1 MHGCDISATL
11 QGGLNPGA
19 YGEGVTRM
27 TYIVSRDRPDLFAEF
42 QQRFADSPEV
52 TVLFDRRVGDRR
64 RVRTRTPDDRRRV
77 ERRQYN
83 AELRLLG
90 WTMIRDRRTTGIPLS
105 A

>member
-1 MHGCDISATL
+1 
-11 QGGLNPGA
+11 
-19 YGEGVTRM
+19 M

-42 QQRFADSPEV
+42 SQRFADSPDI
-52 TVLFDRRVGDRR
+52 TVIYDRRVGDRR
-64 RVRTRTPDDRRRV
+64 RTRTRIPDDRRRT

-90 WTMIRDRRTTGIPLS
+90 WTMIRDRRAAGIPLS